1 MRWRLKTI
9 FAAMTLICIVLSRLA
24 FVHSQHEA
32 WEKIGARIY
41 FDWQGPSLN
50 SSEKFVAIFDDGSC
64 GTIGKTLEH
73 KIKCAKRFSQWQGMA
88 RCMVDNSP
96 IYLEIDAEN
105 VTQQLVE
112 NLDTMPSLQAILLT
126 NASDYMKPA
135 YPATESA
142 LDLLKNRPSIIN
154 VYLQIQLAN

>member
-1 MRWRLKTI
+1 
-9 FAAMTLICIVLSRLA
+9 
-24 FVHSQHEA
+24 
-32 WEKIGARIY
+32 
-41 FDWQGPSLN
+41 
-50 SSEKFVAIFDDGSC
+50 
-64 GTIGKTLEH
+64 
-73 KIKCAKRFSQWQGMA
+73 MA

-112 NLDTMPSLQAILLT
+112 NLDTMPNLQAILLT

-135 YPATESA
+135 FPATEPA
-142 LDLLKNRPSIIN
+142 LDLLKNRPSRIN